1 LYGVAGKDEL
11 VAKLSLERQIFFKHR
26 CFMRVGLVINP
37 TAGGNKGA
45 VAGESARAVLA
56 TSSHEVIELSAETY
70 EAAKAAI
77 KQAIANGA
85 IDALVLVGGDG
96 MAHLGVNVCANTKV
110 PMAIVP
116 AGTGNDAAA
125 MLGMPLTDTAESIR
139 LVLGGL
145 SSPKKI
151 DAIKVSHGGKVT
163 WALGSA
169 SAGFDALAAAR
180 ANAISWPKGPMRYY
194 VAMLLELA
202 KFKPIKYQ
210 SVIDGN
216 PRDFEAML
224 CVVSNTGIYGGGM
237 LVVPGASVTDAKL
250 DVLLV
255 KKMSRLKF
263 VTIFPRV
270 YKGTHITDKDVEIF
284 KASKIS
290 ITASGMPIYSDGEYV
305 GQAPFEADV
314 VPGALLVIAPAL

>member
-1 LYGVAGKDEL
+1 MG
-11 VAKLSLERQIFFKHR
+11 I
-26 CFMRVGLVINP
+26 GLIVNP
-37 TAGGNKGA
+37 VAGGNRGA
-45 VAGESARAVLA
+45 QVGSEVLSLLSQSGHSVENLSGANLLEARAHA
-56 TSSHEVIELSAETY
+56 
-70 EAAKAAI
+70 EAAI
-77 KQAIANGA
+77 GANSV
-85 IDALVLVGGDG
+85 DALVFVGGDG
-96 MAHLGVNVCANTKV
+96 MAHLGTNLCAGKNI
-110 PMAIVP
+110 PMAIIP

-125 MLGMPLTDTAESIR
+125 MLGMPLTNTAESMR
-139 LVLGGL
+139 LVLEGL
-145 SSPKKI
+145 GSPKKI

-180 ANAISWPKGPMRYY
+180 ANAISWPRGPMRYY

-210 SVIDGN
+210 SVVDGN

-305 GQAPFEADV
+305 GQAPFEAEV
-314 VPGALLVIAPAL
+314 VPGALTIIAPAI

>member
-1 LYGVAGKDEL
+1 MRIGIVVNPVAGGSRGAQVGAEVSSL
-11 VAKLSLERQIFFKHR
+11 LSKSEHAITDLS
-26 CFMRVGLVINP
+26 
-37 TAGGNKGA
+37 GA
-45 VAGESARAVLA
+45 TLSEARSKIESALA
-56 TSSHEVIELSAETY
+56 NKTV
-70 EAAKAAI
+70 
-77 KQAIANGA
+77 
-85 IDALVLVGGDG
+85 DALVFVGGDG
-96 MAHLGVNVCANTKV
+96 IAHLGTNLCAGKNIL
-110 PMAIVP
+110 MAIIP

-125 MLGMPLTDTAESIR
+125 MLGMPLANTAEAVR
-139 LVLGGL
+139 LVLEGL
-145 SSPKKI
+145 SQPKKI

-210 SVIDGN
+210 SVVDGT

-237 LVVPGASVTDAKL
+237 LVVPGASVTDGSL

-263 VTIFPRV
+263 VTIFPKV

-284 KASKIS
+284 KATKIS
-290 ITASGMPIYSDGEYV
+290 IAASGMPIYSDGEYV
-305 GQAPFEADV
+305 GQAPFEAEV
-314 VPGALLVIAPAL
+314 VPGALTMVAPAI

>member
-1 LYGVAGKDEL
+1 
-11 VAKLSLERQIFFKHR
+11 
-26 CFMRVGLVINP
+26 MRIGIVVNP
-37 TAGGNKGA
+37 VAGGNRGA
-45 VAGESARAVLA
+45 QVGAEVLSLLSKTEHA
-56 TSSHEVIELSAETY
+56 ITDLSAKSVS
-70 EAAKAAI
+70 EARSNIASALEA
-77 KQAIANGA
+77 QAV
-85 IDALVLVGGDG
+85 DALVFVGGDG
-96 MAHLGVNVCANTKV
+96 IAHIGTNFCAEKNVVMAV
-110 PMAIVP
+110 IP

-125 MLGMPLTDTAESIR
+125 MLGMPLSNTAEAVR
-139 LVLGGL
+139 LVLEGL
-145 SSPKKI
+145 RSPKKI
-151 DAIKVSHGGKVT
+151 DAIKVSHGGKIT

-210 SVIDGN
+210 SVVDGV

-237 LVVPGASVTDAKL
+237 LVVPGASVTDATL

-263 VTIFPRV
+263 VAIFPKV
-270 YKGTHITDKDVEIF
+270 YKGTHVTDKDVEIF

-290 ITASGMPIYSDGEYV
+290 IAASGMPIYSDGEYV
-305 GQAPFEADV
+305 GEAPFEAEV
-314 VPGALLVIAPAL
+314 VPAALTMVAPAI

>member
-1 LYGVAGKDEL
+1 
-11 VAKLSLERQIFFKHR
+11 
-26 CFMRVGLVINP
+26 MRIGLIVNP
-37 TAGGNKGA
+37 VAGGNRGA
-45 VAGESARAVLA
+45 QVGAEVISLLSQSGHPVVNLSGGNLLEARAHA
-56 TSSHEVIELSAETY
+56 
-70 EAAKAAI
+70 EAAI
-77 KQAIANGA
+77 GANS
-85 IDALVLVGGDG
+85 IDALVVVGGDG
-96 MAHLGVNVCANTKV
+96 MAHLGTNLCAGKNIL
-110 PMAIVP
+110 MAVIP

-125 MLGMPLTDTAESIR
+125 MLGMPLTNSAESVR
-139 LVLGGL
+139 LVLAGL

-210 SVIDGN
+210 SVVDGN

-284 KASKIS
+284 KASKLS

-305 GQAPFEADV
+305 GQAPFEAEV
-314 VPGALLVIAPAL
+314 VPGALTIIAPAI

>member
-1 LYGVAGKDEL
+1 
-11 VAKLSLERQIFFKHR
+11 
-26 CFMRVGLVINP
+26 MRIGIVVNP
-37 TAGGNKGA
+37 VAGGNRGA
-45 VAGESARAVLA
+45 QVGSQVLSLLSQSEHSVVNLSGANLIEARA
-56 TSSHEVIELSAETY
+56 HAET
-70 EAAKAAI
+70 AI
-77 KQAIANGA
+77 GANS
-85 IDALVLVGGDG
+85 IDALVFVGGDG
-96 MAHLGVNVCANTKV
+96 MAHLGSNLCAGKNI
-110 PMAIVP
+110 PMAIIP

-125 MLGMPLTDTAESIR
+125 MLGMPLTNTEQSVR
-139 LVLGGL
+139 LVLEGL
-145 SSPKKI
+145 ASPKKI
-151 DAIKVSHGGKVT
+151 DAIRIFHGGTVT

-210 SVIDGN
+210 SVVDGN

-255 KKMSRLKF
+255 KKMSRVKF
-263 VTIFPRV
+263 VTIFPKV

-305 GQAPFEADV
+305 GQAPFEAEV
-314 VPGALLVIAPAL
+314 VPGALTIIAPAI

>member
-1 LYGVAGKDEL
+1 
-11 VAKLSLERQIFFKHR
+11 
-26 CFMRVGLVINP
+26 MRIGLVVNP
-37 TAGGNKGA
+37 VAGGNRGA
-45 VAGESARAVLA
+45 QVGAEVISLLSQSGHPVVNLSGSNLIEARAHAEAAIA
-56 TSSHEVIELSAETY
+56 TSS
-70 EAAKAAI
+70 
-77 KQAIANGA
+77 
-85 IDALVLVGGDG
+85 IDALVVVGGDG
-96 MAHLGVNVCANTKV
+96 IAHLGTNLCAGKNI
-110 PMAIVP
+110 PMAIIP

-125 MLGMPLTDTAESIR
+125 MLGMPLTDTAQSVR
-139 LVLGGL
+139 LVLEGL

-151 DAIKVSHGGKVT
+151 DAIKVSHGGTLT

-210 SVIDGN
+210 SVVDGN

-255 KKMSRLKF
+255 KKMSRVKF
-263 VTIFPRV
+263 VTIFPKV

-305 GQAPFEADV
+305 GQAPFEAEV
-314 VPGALLVIAPAL
+314 VPGALMMVAPAI

>member
-1 LYGVAGKDEL
+1 
-11 VAKLSLERQIFFKHR
+11 
-26 CFMRVGLVINP
+26 MRIGLIVNP
-37 TAGGNKGA
+37 VAGGNRGA
-45 VAGESARAVLA
+45 QVGAEVISLLSQSGHPVVNLSGGNLLEARANA
-56 TSSHEVIELSAETY
+56 
-70 EAAKAAI
+70 EAAI
-77 KQAIANGA
+77 GANS
-85 IDALVLVGGDG
+85 IDALVVVGGDG
-96 MAHLGVNVCANTKV
+96 IAHLGTNLCAGKNI
-110 PMAIVP
+110 PMAIIP

-125 MLGMPLTDTAESIR
+125 MLGMPLTTTAESVR
-139 LVLGGL
+139 LVLAGL

-202 KFKPIKYQ
+202 KFKPIKYR
-210 SVIDGN
+210 SVVDGN

-305 GQAPFEADV
+305 GQAPFEAEV
-314 VPGALLVIAPAL
+314 VPGALTIIAPAI

>member
-1 LYGVAGKDEL
+1 MRIGIVVNPVAGGSRGAQVGAE
-11 VAKLSLERQIFFKHR
+11 VLSLLSKTEHAITD
-26 CFMRVGLVINP
+26 LS
-37 TAGGNKGA
+37 GA
-45 VAGESARAVLA
+45 TLLEARSKIEA
-56 TSSHEVIELSAETY
+56 TLDSKSV
-70 EAAKAAI
+70 
-77 KQAIANGA
+77 
-85 IDALVLVGGDG
+85 DALVFVGGDG
-96 MAHLGVNVCANTKV
+96 IVHLGTNLCAGKNVL
-110 PMAIVP
+110 MAIIP

-125 MLGMPLTDTAESIR
+125 MLGMPLTNTAEAVR
-139 LVLGGL
+139 LVLEGL

-210 SVIDGN
+210 SVVDGT

-237 LVVPGASVTDAKL
+237 LVVPGASVTDGTL
-250 DVLLV
+250 DILLV

-263 VTIFPRV
+263 VTIFPKV

-284 KASKIS
+284 KATKIS
-290 ITASGMPIYSDGEYV
+290 IAASGMPIYSDGEYV
-305 GQAPFEADV
+305 GQAPFEAEV
-314 VPGALLVIAPAL
+314 VPGALNMVAPAI

>member
-1 LYGVAGKDEL
+1 MRIGIVVNPVAGGSRGAQVGAE
-11 VAKLSLERQIFFKHR
+11 VLSLLSKSEHAITDLSGVTVSEARSKI
-26 CFMRVGLVINP
+26 
-37 TAGGNKGA
+37 
-45 VAGESARAVLA
+45 ESALA
-56 TSSHEVIELSAETY
+56 DKTV
-70 EAAKAAI
+70 
-77 KQAIANGA
+77 
-85 IDALVLVGGDG
+85 DALVFVGGDG
-96 MAHLGVNVCANTKV
+96 IAHLGTNLCAGKNIL
-110 PMAIVP
+110 MAIIP

-125 MLGMPLTDTAESIR
+125 MLGMPLTNTAEAVR
-139 LVLGGL
+139 LVLEGL

-151 DAIKVSHGGKVT
+151 DAIKVSHGGKLT

-210 SVIDGN
+210 SVVDGT

-237 LVVPGASVTDAKL
+237 LVVPGASATDGTL

-263 VTIFPRV
+263 VTIFPKV

-284 KASKIS
+284 KATKIS
-290 ITASGMPIYSDGEYV
+290 IAASGMPIYSDGEYV
-305 GQAPFEADV
+305 GQAPFEAEV
-314 VPGALLVIAPAL
+314 VPGALTMVAPAI

>member
-1 LYGVAGKDEL
+1 
-11 VAKLSLERQIFFKHR
+11 
-26 CFMRVGLVINP
+26 MRIGLVVNP
-37 TAGGNKGA
+37 VAGGNRGA
-45 VAGESARAVLA
+45 QVGAEVISLLSQSEHSVNNLSGANLIEARAHA
-56 TSSHEVIELSAETY
+56 
-70 EAAKAAI
+70 EAAI
-77 KQAIANGA
+77 GANS
-85 IDALVLVGGDG
+85 IDALVVVGGDG
-96 MAHLGVNVCANTKV
+96 IAHLGTNLCAGKNI
-110 PMAIVP
+110 PMAIIP

-125 MLGMPLTDTAESIR
+125 MLGMPLTDTAQSVR
-139 LVLGGL
+139 LVLEGL
-145 SSPKKI
+145 GSPKKI
-151 DAIKVSHGGKVT
+151 DAIKVSHGGTLT

-210 SVIDGN
+210 SMVDGN

-255 KKMSRLKF
+255 KKMSRVKF

-305 GQAPFEADV
+305 GQAPFEAEV
-314 VPGALLVIAPAL
+314 VPGALMMVAPAI

>member
-1 LYGVAGKDEL
+1 MRIGLVVNPVAGGDRGAQVGAEVISL
-11 VAKLSLERQIFFKHR
+11 LSQSGHSVVNLSGSNLIE
-26 CFMRVGLVINP
+26 
-37 TAGGNKGA
+37 
-45 VAGESARAVLA
+45 ARAHA
-56 TSSHEVIELSAETY
+56 D
-70 EAAKAAI
+70 
-77 KQAIANGA
+77 QAIGANS
-85 IDALVLVGGDG
+85 IDALVVVGGDG
-96 MAHLGVNVCANTKV
+96 IAHLGTNLCAEKKI
-110 PMAIVP
+110 PLAIIP

-125 MLGMPLTDTAESIR
+125 MLGMPLTNTAECVR
-139 LVLGGL
+139 LVLEGL

-210 SVIDGN
+210 SVVDGN

-255 KKMSRLKF
+255 KKMSRVKF

-305 GQAPFEADV
+305 GQAPFEAEV
-314 VPGALLVIAPAL
+314 VPGALMMVAPAI

>member
-1 LYGVAGKDEL
+1 
-11 VAKLSLERQIFFKHR
+11 
-26 CFMRVGLVINP
+26 MRIGLIVNP
-37 TAGGNKGA
+37 VAGGNRGA
-45 VAGESARAVLA
+45 QVGAEVISLLSQSGHPVVNLRGSNLIEARA
-56 TSSHEVIELSAETY
+56 HAE
-70 EAAKAAI
+70 A
-77 KQAIANGA
+77 AIANNSM
-85 IDALVLVGGDG
+85 DALVVVGGDG
-96 MAHLGVNVCANTKV
+96 IAHLGTNLCAGKNI
-110 PMAIVP
+110 PMAIIP

-125 MLGMPLTDTAESIR
+125 MLGMPLTNSAEAVR
-139 LVLGGL
+139 LVLEGL

-210 SVIDGN
+210 SVVDGN

-305 GQAPFEADV
+305 GQAPFEAEV
-314 VPGALLVIAPAL
+314 VPGALTIIAPAI

>member
-1 LYGVAGKDEL
+1 
-11 VAKLSLERQIFFKHR
+11 
-26 CFMRVGLVINP
+26 MRIGLVVNP
-37 TAGGNKGA
+37 VAGGNRGA
-45 VAGESARAVLA
+45 QVGAEVISLLSQSEHSVNNVSGANLIEARAHA
-56 TSSHEVIELSAETY
+56 
-70 EAAKAAI
+70 EAAI
-77 KQAIANGA
+77 GANS
-85 IDALVLVGGDG
+85 IDALVVVGGDG
-96 MAHLGVNVCANTKV
+96 MAHLGSNLCAGKNI
-110 PMAIVP
+110 PMALIP

-125 MLGMPLTDTAESIR
+125 MLGMPLTDTAQSVR
-139 LVLGGL
+139 LVLDGL
-145 SSPKKI
+145 GSPKKI

-180 ANAISWPKGPMRYY
+180 ANVISWPKGPMRYY

-202 KFKPIKYQ
+202 KFKPIKYT
-210 SVIDGN
+210 SVVDGN

-250 DVLLV
+250 DILLV

-263 VTIFPRV
+263 VTIFPKV

-290 ITASGMPIYSDGEYV
+290 IRASGMPIYSDGEYV
-305 GQAPFEADV
+305 GQAPFEAEV
-314 VPGALLVIAPAL
+314 VPGALMMVAPAI

>member
-1 LYGVAGKDEL
+1 
-11 VAKLSLERQIFFKHR
+11 
-26 CFMRVGLVINP
+26 MRIGLVVNP
-37 TAGGNKGA
+37 VAGGNRGA
-45 VAGESARAVLA
+45 QVGA
-56 TSSHEVIELSAETY
+56 EVISLLSQSGHSVNNLSGANLIEARLHA
-70 EAAKAAI
+70 EAAI
-77 KQAIANGA
+77 GA
-85 IDALVLVGGDG
+85 STIDALLVVGGDG
-96 MAHLGVNVCANTKV
+96 IAHLGTNLCAGKNI
-110 PMAIVP
+110 PMAIIP

-125 MLGMPLTDTAESIR
+125 MLGMPLTNTAECVR
-139 LVLGGL
+139 LVLEGL
-145 SSPKKI
+145 GSPKKI

-210 SVIDGN
+210 SVVDGN

-224 CVVSNTGIYGGGM
+224 CVVSNTGVYGGGM

-255 KKMSRLKF
+255 KKMSRVKF
-263 VTIFPRV
+263 VTIFPKV

-284 KASKIS
+284 KASRIS

-305 GQAPFEADV
+305 GQAPFEAEV
-314 VPGALLVIAPAL
+314 VPGALMMVAPAI

>member
-1 LYGVAGKDEL
+1 
-11 VAKLSLERQIFFKHR
+11 
-26 CFMRVGLVINP
+26 MRIGLVVNP
-37 TAGGNKGA
+37 VAGGNRGA
-45 VAGESARAVLA
+45 QVGAEVISLLSQSEHSVNNLSGANLIEARA
-56 TSSHEVIELSAETY
+56 HAE
-70 EAAKAAI
+70 KAI
-77 KQAIANGA
+77 GANS
-85 IDALVLVGGDG
+85 IDALVFVGGDG
-96 MAHLGVNVCANTKV
+96 MAHLGANLCAGKNI
-110 PMAIVP
+110 PMALIP

-125 MLGMPLTDTAESIR
+125 MLGMPLTDTAQSVR
-139 LVLGGL
+139 LVLDGL
-145 SSPKKI
+145 GSPKKI
-151 DAIKVSHGGKVT
+151 DAIKISHGAFLT

-210 SVIDGN
+210 SVVDGN

-255 KKMSRLKF
+255 KKMSRVKF

-305 GQAPFEADV
+305 GQAPFEAEV
-314 VPGALLVIAPAL
+314 VPGALMMVAPSI

>member
-1 LYGVAGKDEL
+1 
-11 VAKLSLERQIFFKHR
+11 
-26 CFMRVGLVINP
+26 MRIGLIVNP
-37 TAGGNKGA
+37 VAGGNRGA
-45 VAGESARAVLA
+45 QVGAEVISLLSQSGHPVVNLSGGNLLEARANA
-56 TSSHEVIELSAETY
+56 
-70 EAAKAAI
+70 EAAI
-77 KQAIANGA
+77 GANS
-85 IDALVLVGGDG
+85 IDALVVVGGDG
-96 MAHLGVNVCANTKV
+96 MAHLGTNLCAGKNIL
-110 PMAIVP
+110 MAVIP

-125 MLGMPLTDTAESIR
+125 MLGMPLTNATESVR
-139 LVLGGL
+139 LVLEGL

-210 SVIDGN
+210 SVVDGN

-305 GQAPFEADV
+305 GQAPFEAEV
-314 VPGALLVIAPAL
+314 VPGALTIIAPAI

>member
-1 LYGVAGKDEL
+1 
-11 VAKLSLERQIFFKHR
+11 
-26 CFMRVGLVINP
+26 MRIGLVVNP
-37 TAGGNKGA
+37 VAGGNRGA
-45 VAGESARAVLA
+45 QVGAEVISLLSQSEHSVINLSGVNLIEARAN
-56 TSSHEVIELSAETY
+56 AER
-70 EAAKAAI
+70 AI
-77 KQAIANGA
+77 GANSV
-85 IDALVLVGGDG
+85 DSLVFVGGDG
-96 MAHLGVNVCANTKV
+96 MAHLGASLCAGKNM
-110 PMAIVP
+110 PMAIIP

-125 MLGMPLTDTAESIR
+125 MLGMPLTNAAQSVR
-139 LVLGGL
+139 LVLEGL

-202 KFKPIKYQ
+202 KFKPIRYQ

-224 CVVSNTGIYGGGM
+224 CVVSNTGIFGGGM

-263 VTIFPRV
+263 VTIFPKV
-270 YKGTHITDKDVEIF
+270 YKGTHITDKDVETF
-284 KASKIS
+284 KVSKIS

-305 GQAPFEADV
+305 GQAPFEAEV
-314 VPGALLVIAPAL
+314 VPGALMMVAPAI

>member
-1 LYGVAGKDEL
+1 
-11 VAKLSLERQIFFKHR
+11 
-26 CFMRVGLVINP
+26 MRIGLVVNP
-37 TAGGNKGA
+37 VAGGNRGA
-45 VAGESARAVLA
+45 QVGAEVISLLSQSEHSVNNLSGANLIEARAHA
-56 TSSHEVIELSAETY
+56 
-70 EAAKAAI
+70 EAAI
-77 KQAIANGA
+77 GANS
-85 IDALVLVGGDG
+85 IDALVVVGGDG
-96 MAHLGVNVCANTKV
+96 IAHLGTNLCAGKNI
-110 PMAIVP
+110 PMAIIP

-125 MLGMPLTDTAESIR
+125 MLGMPLTDTAQSVR
-139 LVLGGL
+139 LVLEGL
-145 SSPKKI
+145 GSPKKI

-210 SVIDGN
+210 SMVDGN

-255 KKMSRLKF
+255 KKMSRVKF

-305 GQAPFEADV
+305 GQAPFEAEV
-314 VPGALLVIAPAL
+314 VPGALMMVAPAI

>member
-1 LYGVAGKDEL
+1 
-11 VAKLSLERQIFFKHR
+11 
-26 CFMRVGLVINP
+26 MRIGLVVNP
-37 TAGGNKGA
+37 VAGGNRGA
-45 VAGESARAVLA
+45 QVGAEVISLLSQSEHSVNNLSGANLIEARA
-56 TSSHEVIELSAETY
+56 HAE
-70 EAAKAAI
+70 KAI
-77 KQAIANGA
+77 GANS
-85 IDALVLVGGDG
+85 IDALVFVGGDG
-96 MAHLGVNVCANTKV
+96 MAHLGANLCAGKNI
-110 PMAIVP
+110 PMALIP

-125 MLGMPLTDTAESIR
+125 MLGMPLTDTAQSVR
-139 LVLGGL
+139 LVLDGL
-145 SSPKKI
+145 GSPKKI
-151 DAIKVSHGGKVT
+151 DAIKISHGASLT

-210 SVIDGN
+210 SVVDGN

-255 KKMSRLKF
+255 KKMSRVKF

-305 GQAPFEADV
+305 GQAPFEAEV
-314 VPGALLVIAPAL
+314 VPGALMMVAPSI

>member
-1 LYGVAGKDEL
+1 
-11 VAKLSLERQIFFKHR
+11 
-26 CFMRVGLVINP
+26 MRIGLVVNP
-37 TAGGNKGA
+37 VAGGNRGA
-45 VAGESARAVLA
+45 QVGAEVISLLSQSEHSINNLSGANLIEARANAESA
-56 TSSHEVIELSAETY
+56 IG
-70 EAAKAAI
+70 
-77 KQAIANGA
+77 ANS
-85 IDALVLVGGDG
+85 IDALVFVGGDG
-96 MAHLGVNVCANTKV
+96 MAHLGTNLCAGKNI
-110 PMAIVP
+110 PMALIP

-125 MLGMPLTDTAESIR
+125 MLGMPLTDTAQSVR
-139 LVLGGL
+139 LVLEGL
-145 SSPKKI
+145 VSPKRI

-210 SVIDGN
+210 SVVDGN

-263 VTIFPRV
+263 VTIFPKV

-284 KASKIS
+284 KALKIS
-290 ITASGMPIYSDGEYV
+290 IKASGMPIYSDGEYV
-305 GQAPFEADV
+305 GQAPFEAEV
-314 VPGALLVIAPAL
+314 VPGALLIVAPAI

>member
-1 LYGVAGKDEL
+1 MV
-11 VAKLSLERQIFFKHR
+11 F
-26 CFMRVGLVINP
+26 
-37 TAGGNKGA
+37 
-45 VAGESARAVLA
+45 
-56 TSSHEVIELSAETY
+56 
-70 EAAKAAI
+70 
-77 KQAIANGA
+77 
-85 IDALVLVGGDG
+85 VGGDG
-96 MAHLGVNVCANTKV
+96 MAHLGTNLCAGKNI
-110 PMAIVP
+110 PMALIP

-125 MLGMPLTDTAESIR
+125 MLGMPLTDTAQSVR
-139 LVLGGL
+139 LVLEAL

-151 DAIKVSHGGKVT
+151 DAVKISHGGTLT

-194 VAMLLELA
+194 VALLLELA
-202 KFKPIKYQ
+202 EFKPIKYQ
-210 SVIDGN
+210 SMVDGN

-255 KKMSRLKF
+255 KKMSRVKF
-263 VTIFPRV
+263 VTIFPKV
-270 YKGTHITDKDVEIF
+270 YKGTHITDKDVDIF

-305 GQAPFEADV
+305 GQAPFEAEV
-314 VPGALLVIAPAL
+314 VPGALMMVAPAI

>member
-1 LYGVAGKDEL
+1 
-11 VAKLSLERQIFFKHR
+11 
-26 CFMRVGLVINP
+26 
-37 TAGGNKGA
+37 
-45 VAGESARAVLA
+45 
-56 TSSHEVIELSAETY
+56 
-70 EAAKAAI
+70 
-77 KQAIANGA
+77 
-85 IDALVLVGGDG
+85 
-96 MAHLGVNVCANTKV
+96 
-110 PMAIVP
+110 
-116 AGTGNDAAA
+116 
-125 MLGMPLTDTAESIR
+125 
-139 LVLGGL
+139 
-145 SSPKKI
+145 
-151 DAIKVSHGGKVT
+151 
-163 WALGSA
+163 
-169 SAGFDALAAAR
+169 
-180 ANAISWPKGPMRYY
+180 MRYY

-210 SVIDGN
+210 SVADGN

-255 KKMSRLKF
+255 KKMSRVKF

-305 GQAPFEADV
+305 GQAPFEAEV
-314 VPGALLVIAPAL
+314 VPGALTIIAPAI

>member
-1 LYGVAGKDEL
+1 
-11 VAKLSLERQIFFKHR
+11 
-26 CFMRVGLVINP
+26 MRIGLVVNP
-37 TAGGNKGA
+37 VAGGNRGA
-45 VAGESARAVLA
+45 QVGAEVISLLSQSEHSVNNLSGANLIEARAHA
-56 TSSHEVIELSAETY
+56 
-70 EAAKAAI
+70 EAAI
-77 KQAIANGA
+77 GANSV
-85 IDALVLVGGDG
+85 DALVFVGGDG
-96 MAHLGVNVCANTKV
+96 MAHLGTNLCAGKNI
-110 PMAIVP
+110 PMALIP

-125 MLGMPLTDTAESIR
+125 MLGMPLTDTAQSVR
-139 LVLGGL
+139 LVLEAL

-151 DAIKVSHGGKVT
+151 DAVKISHGGTLT

-180 ANAISWPKGPMRYY
+180 ANAITWPKGPMRYY

-210 SVIDGN
+210 SVVDGS
-216 PRDFEAML
+216 PKDFEAML
-224 CVVSNTGIYGGGM
+224 CVVSNTGIFGGGM

-255 KKMSRLKF
+255 KKMSRVKF
-263 VTIFPRV
+263 VTIFPKV

-305 GQAPFEADV
+305 GQAPFEAEV
-314 VPGALLVIAPAL
+314 VPGALMMVAPAI

>member
-1 LYGVAGKDEL
+1 V
-11 VAKLSLERQIFFKHR
+11 V
-26 CFMRVGLVINP
+26 
-37 TAGGNKGA
+37 
-45 VAGESARAVLA
+45 
-56 TSSHEVIELSAETY
+56 
-70 EAAKAAI
+70 
-77 KQAIANGA
+77 
-85 IDALVLVGGDG
+85 VGGDG
-96 MAHLGVNVCANTKV
+96 IAHFGTNLCAGKMI
-110 PMAIVP
+110 PMAIIP

-125 MLGMPLTDTAESIR
+125 MLGMPLTDTAQSVR
-139 LVLGGL
+139 LVLEGL
-145 SSPKKI
+145 GSPKKI

-210 SVIDGN
+210 SVVDGN

-255 KKMSRLKF
+255 KKMSRVKF

-305 GQAPFEADV
+305 GQAPFEAEV
-314 VPGALLVIAPAL
+314 VPGALMMVAPAI

>member
-1 LYGVAGKDEL
+1 
-11 VAKLSLERQIFFKHR
+11 
-26 CFMRVGLVINP
+26 MRIGLVVNP
-37 TAGGNKGA
+37 VAGGNRGA
-45 VAGESARAVLA
+45 QVGA
-56 TSSHEVIELSAETY
+56 EVISLLSQSGHSVVNLSGSNLI
-70 EAAKAAI
+70 EAREHAD
-77 KQAIANGA
+77 QAIGDNS
-85 IDALVLVGGDG
+85 IDALVVVGGDG
-96 MAHLGVNVCANTKV
+96 IAHLGTNLCAEKKI
-110 PMAIVP
+110 PLAIIP

-125 MLGMPLTDTAESIR
+125 MLGMPLTNTAECVR
-139 LVLGGL
+139 LVLEGL

-210 SVIDGN
+210 SVVDGN

-263 VTIFPRV
+263 VTIFPKV

-305 GQAPFEADV
+305 GQAPFEAEV
-314 VPGALLVIAPAL
+314 VPGALMMVAPAI

>member
-1 LYGVAGKDEL
+1 
-11 VAKLSLERQIFFKHR
+11 
-26 CFMRVGLVINP
+26 MRIGLVVNP
-37 TAGGNKGA
+37 VAGGNRGA
-45 VAGESARAVLA
+45 QVGAEVISLLSQSEHSVNNLSGANLIEARAHA
-56 TSSHEVIELSAETY
+56 
-70 EAAKAAI
+70 EAAI
-77 KQAIANGA
+77 GANS
-85 IDALVLVGGDG
+85 IDAMVFVGGDG
-96 MAHLGVNVCANTKV
+96 MAHLGTNLCAGKNI
-110 PMAIVP
+110 PMALIP

-125 MLGMPLTDTAESIR
+125 MLGMPLTDTAQSVR
-139 LVLGGL
+139 LVLEAL

-151 DAIKVSHGGKVT
+151 DAVKISHGGTLT

-210 SVIDGN
+210 SMVDGN

-255 KKMSRLKF
+255 KKMSRVKF

-305 GQAPFEADV
+305 GQAPFEAEV
-314 VPGALLVIAPAL
+314 VPGALMMVAPAI

>member
-1 LYGVAGKDEL
+1 
-11 VAKLSLERQIFFKHR
+11 
-26 CFMRVGLVINP
+26 MRIGLIVNP
-37 TAGGNKGA
+37 VAGGNRGA
-45 VAGESARAVLA
+45 QVGPEVLSLLSQSEHSVVELSGGNLLEARAN
-56 TSSHEVIELSAETY
+56 AEASI
-70 EAAKAAI
+70 AA
-77 KQAIANGA
+77 NSL
-85 IDALVLVGGDG
+85 DALVVVGGDG
-96 MAHLGVNVCANTKV
+96 IAHLGTNLCAGKNIV
-110 PMAIVP
+110 MAIIP

-125 MLGMPLTDTAESIR
+125 MLGMPLTDTAEAVR
-139 LVLGGL
+139 LVLEGL

-180 ANAISWPKGPMRYY
+180 ANAMSWPKGPMRYY

-210 SVIDGN
+210 SVVDGN

-224 CVVSNTGIYGGGM
+224 CVVSNTGVYGGGM

-255 KKMSRLKF
+255 KKMSRVKF
-263 VTIFPRV
+263 VTIFPKV

-284 KASKIS
+284 KASRIS

-305 GQAPFEADV
+305 GQAPFEAEV
-314 VPGALLVIAPAL
+314 VPGALMMVAPAI

>member
-1 LYGVAGKDEL
+1 MRCYCLAMRFGV
-11 VAKLSLERQIFFKHR
+11 V
-26 CFMRVGLVINP
+26 VNP
-37 TAGGNKGA
+37 VSGGNRGA
-45 VAGESARAVLA
+45 QVGAEVISLLSQSGHPVVNLSGANLIEARAHA
-56 TSSHEVIELSAETY
+56 
-70 EAAKAAI
+70 EAAIAA
-77 KQAIANGA
+77 NS
-85 IDALVLVGGDG
+85 IDALVVVGGDG
-96 MAHLGVNVCANTKV
+96 IAHLGTNLCAGKNI
-110 PMAIVP
+110 PMAIIP

-125 MLGMPLTDTAESIR
+125 MLGMPLTNTAESVR
-139 LVLGGL
+139 LVLEGL

-151 DAIKVSHGGKVT
+151 DAIKVSHSGKVT

-180 ANAISWPKGPMRYY
+180 ANVISWPKGPMRYY

-210 SVIDGN
+210 SVVDGN

-255 KKMSRLKF
+255 KKMSRVKF

-305 GQAPFEADV
+305 GQAPFEAEV
-314 VPGALLVIAPAL
+314 VPAALTIIAPAI